1 MTTAPWTRRL
11 AAPLA
16 ILTLATA
23 SACADAD
30 NEPETRDIDQPAAED
45 TAPGTAAASETAPL
59 LNPNEAT
66 DDELAAL
73 PGLDS
78 AAVAMIVAGRPYD
91 DMLAL
96 DQELSASMDST
107 ELESLYRR
115 MFIPIDLNQA
125 TTEEI
130 LLIPGVG
137 DRMAHEFEEYR
148 PYRAIAEFRRE
159 MGKYVDDQEVTRLE
173 RYVRLD

>member
-1 MTTAPWTRRL
+1 M
-11 AAPLA
+11 AA
-16 ILTLATA
+16 
-23 SACADAD
+23 ACADAD
-30 NEPETRDIDQPAAED
+30 TDAEAGGALDQPAAGD
-45 TAPGTAAASETAPL
+45 TAAGPSALDETGPL
-59 LNPNEAT
+59 VNPNEAT
-66 DDELAAL
+66 EEELEAL
-73 PGLDS
+73 PGMDS
-78 AAVAMIVAGRPYD
+78 ATIATVVAGRPYA

-96 DQELSASMDST
+96 HRELSASMDST
-107 ELESLYRR
+107 ALESLYRR
-115 MFIPIDLNQA
+115 MFIPIDLNAA

-159 MGKYVDDQEVTRLE
+159 IGKYVDEQEVARLE